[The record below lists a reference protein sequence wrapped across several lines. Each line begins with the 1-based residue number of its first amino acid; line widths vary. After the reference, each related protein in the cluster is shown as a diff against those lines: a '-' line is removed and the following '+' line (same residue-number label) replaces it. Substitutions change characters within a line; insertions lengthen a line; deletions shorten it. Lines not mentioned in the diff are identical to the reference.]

1 MGQIEVILFSIQ
13 SHIPETAVLSRGKM
27 CFLYTMNIKHFTKAS
42 TYKLKHS
49 TPQIDTITVQVF
61 RGCVRVGISQST
73 IYIIE
78 LQRSESRSYATVV
91 DIELMKKFPN
101 RDSDWFSNARESV

>member
-1 MGQIEVILFSIQ
+1 MQVILFWTQ

-49 TPQIDTITVQVF
+49 TPQIGTIIVQVF
-61 RGCVRVGISQST
+61 CGCAQVAISQST
-73 IYIIE
+73 IHIIE
-78 LQRSESRSYATVV
+78 LQRYDSRSYATVV
-91 DIELMKKFPN
+91 DMELMKKFPN
-101 RDSDWFSNARESV
+101 RDSDWFSSARDYI

>member
-1 MGQIEVILFSIQ
+1 
-13 SHIPETAVLSRGKM
+13 
-27 CFLYTMNIKHFTKAS
+27 MNTNHFTKVS

-49 TPQIDTITVQVF
+49 TLQIGTIIVQVF
-61 RGCVRVGISQST
+61 CGCVRAGISQST
-73 IYIIE
+73 IHIIE

-101 RDSDWFSNARESV
+101 RDSDWFSNARNSI

>member
-1 MGQIEVILFSIQ
+1 
-13 SHIPETAVLSRGKM
+13 M

-49 TPQIDTITVQVF
+49 TPQIGTTVQVF
-61 RGCVRVGISQST
+61 CGCVRVDISQST
-73 IYIIE
+73 IHIIE
-78 LQRSESRSYATVV
+78 LQMSESRSYATVV

-101 RDSDWFSNARESV
+101 RDSDWFSNARDSV